1 MRVAIVLLDGFDELD
16 AIGPYEVFQKA
27 AEEGAPLTVSLHRIP
42 ETDSVTANH
51 GLRIEPDGPFDEHR
65 LDLLVV
71 PGGARRTGDDAG
83 AEDEVQHDDVLEV
96 LVGAHDRGTTIAAV
110 GTGAMLLGNAG
121 LLENRP
127 ATTHPDARSDLR
139 EFASEVV
146 DARVVDTGDVLT
158 ASGVVAGLD
167 LALYVV
173 EREFGAEIA
182 DRVRT
187 RLDYESRGAVH
198 RAD

>member
-1 MRVAIVLLDGFDELD
+1 MHVAIVLLDGFDELD

-42 ETDSVTANH
+42 ETDSVTASH
-51 GLRIEPDGPFDEHR
+51 GLRIESDGPFDEHR
-65 LDLLVV
+65 QDLLVV
-71 PGGARRTGDDAG
+71 PGGGWGTGDDAG
-83 AEDEVQHDDVLEV
+83 AEAEVQHDDVLEV
-96 LVGAHDRGTTIAAV
+96 LVDAHDRGTPIAAV
-110 GTGAMLLGNAG
+110 GTGAMLLGRAG

-139 EFASEVV
+139 EFAGDVV
-146 DARVVDTGDVLT
+146 DARVVDAGDVLT

-182 DRVRT
+182 DRVRA

-198 RAD
+198 RPD